1 MSLSFILFSLNTC
14 VYGSIDLTE
23 YIPKP
28 KIRHVARHTSQAK
41 LQKSYKKMR
50 KNMHLDELEDRAEKF
65 KERIYD
71 PVNMDNIGDQTEYIS
86 TLRDLKKRLDKVHP
100 ILVPYFED
108 HIDEIDNRLDLARL
122 DLQLFNRRGVRGSF
136 NHPLIP
142 QNIQTS
148 LSSIV
153 GKIFHITQEEGEPE
167 DVMDI
172 GSGMMA
178 KLINGKPS
186 NIKNGDMLNGVMSC
200 AHVLESG
207 GDEHLIGVYFVAHDH
222 LNPITGLPEDQ
233 INPVNSAQD
242 LMQYLRTNPNSYEID
257 LYSIK
262 RRTNLIS
269 IIEGNNVN
277 ATNPQYWSNEDIIF
291 GTFKTVA
298 HLYSHNTRI
307 KFDTIT
313 ADTPFKITKRR
324 KPYFAAGYPGC
335 SHYNKRKFRRES
347 NYSLIKEIGLSPLH
361 ITSRAFAREE

>member
-1 MSLSFILFSLNTC
+1 MQI
-14 VYGSIDLTE
+14 
-23 YIPKP
+23 
-28 KIRHVARHTSQAK
+28 
-41 LQKSYKKMR
+41 
-50 KNMHLDELEDRAEKF
+50 
-65 KERIYD
+65 
-71 PVNMDNIGDQTEYIS
+71 
-86 TLRDLKKRLDKVHP
+86 
-100 ILVPYFED
+100 
-108 HIDEIDNRLDLARL
+108 
-122 DLQLFNRRGVRGSF
+122 FNRRGVRGSF

-142 QNIQTS
+142 QNVQTS

-178 KLINGKPS
+178 KLTNGKPS

-307 KFDTIT
+307 KFNTIT

-335 SHYNKRKFRRES
+335 SHYNKRKFKGDA

-361 ITSRAFAREE
+361 ITSALPKYHKGVLKRPLLKDGRILHEAPAAKGMSGGPLFRVKNTKVKIFGCITSGEDGEEEGCY